1 LICFDGTFIYDT
13 WFLISLIQVKVQM
26 DDFRKLANDRMI
38 RLNNLDAWEETDPTS
53 DDLAADEKLV
63 KMTESALDDNVDD
76 GIENISVGDEISE
89 SQNFELE
96 DMLSVAAE

>member
-1 LICFDGTFIYDT
+1 MIHGFF
-13 WFLISLIQVKVQM
+13 ISLIQMKVQM
-26 DDFRKLANDRMI
+26 DDFRKLANDRMT
-38 RLNNLDAWEETDPTS
+38 RLNNLSAWEETDPTS

-63 KMTESALDDNVDD
+63 KMTESALDDHVDD

>member
-1 LICFDGTFIYDT
+1 
-13 WFLISLIQVKVQM
+13 
-26 DDFRKLANDRMI
+26 
-38 RLNNLDAWEETDPTS
+38 
-53 DDLAADEKLV
+53 LAADEKLV
-63 KMTESALDDNVDD
+63 KMTESALDDHHDVDD

>member
-1 LICFDGTFIYDT
+1 MMHD
-13 WFLISLIQVKVQM
+13 FLISLIQMKVQM

-63 KMTESALDDNVDD
+63 KMTESALDDHHDVDD

>member
-1 LICFDGTFIYDT
+1 MEHLFMIHGFF
-13 WFLISLIQVKVQM
+13 ISLIQMKVQM

-38 RLNNLDAWEETDPTS
+38 RLNNLDAWEETDPAS

-63 KMTESALDDNVDD
+63 KMTESALDDHVDD

>member
-1 LICFDGTFIYDT
+1 
-13 WFLISLIQVKVQM
+13 M

-63 KMTESALDDNVDD
+63 KMTESALDDHVDD

>member
-1 LICFDGTFIYDT
+1 M
-13 WFLISLIQVKVQM
+13 KVQM
-26 DDFRKLANDRMI
+26 DDFRKLANDRMT
-38 RLNNLDAWEETDPTS
+38 RLNNLSAWEETDPTS

-63 KMTESALDDNVDD
+63 KMTESALDDHVDD
-76 GIENISVGDEISE
+76 GIENISVGDDISE